1 MTDLQRH
8 SLGLGERPALL
19 LVDVIKGF
27 TDPACP
33 LGSEVDSVVE
43 ACRALLDVFR
53 QKRLPVFFTT
63 VVYHDES
70 QARVFRQRVPALNVL
85 EPGSEWVKVDP
96 RLAPVNG
103 ETVIEKQWASG
114 FFNTDLQHRHKRAGA
129 DSIVIGGLTTSGCV
143 RATAV
148 DGLQNDYRVVVA
160 REAVG
165 GRNLA
170 AHESNLFDLQA
181 KYVDVLALEDVVENI
196 SRLTAGPGESPVTVP
211 AVSSLF
217 ALSISLFS
225 YLENGMRVSL

>member
-33 LGSEVDSVVE
+33 LGSEMDSVVD
-43 ACRALLDVFR
+43 ACKALLDLFR
-53 QKRLPVFFTT
+53 LKCLPVFFTT

-96 RLAPVNG
+96 RIVPVHG
-103 ETVIEKQWASG
+103 ESVIEKQWPSG
-114 FFNTDLQHRHKRAGA
+114 FFNTNLAQQLEAAGA
-129 DSIVIGGLTTSGCV
+129 DSIVMGGLTTSGCV

-148 DGLQNDYRVVVA
+148 DGLQHDYRVVIA
-160 REAVG
+160 REATG
-165 GRNLA
+165 DRNAA

-181 KYVDVLALEDVVENI
+181 KYVDVMTVQDVLDCITRLPALQ
-196 SRLTAGPGESPVTVP
+196 P
-211 AVSSLF
+211 
-217 ALSISLFS
+217 
-225 YLENGMRVSL
+225 